1 MKSVKIATI
10 CVLICICLVCTF
22 SLAAMAEE
30 VEFQSHASADHATFE
45 QIETADQL
53 ATVATNGGVAVLL
66 NDIDTTATIT
76 VPADVTLSLCL
87 NGKKIAYTGQE
98 AASVFTVNGTL
109 NLADCCTDQRNGHI
123 GVETNLWQDGDAT
136 ESDEFAC
143 NVVGGLI
150 TGGHNANGG
159 GIFLSATAT
168 VNMYGGNIVANT
180 ATTNGGGAYITS
192 GAQFNMYGGSIINN
206 RSANYMTC
214 AVYKK
219 GKSLQ
224 KGGTFN
230 QVGGT
235 TGGTWGGIDWTFEV
249 TGQNGLGHLTIA
261 PTKIQPEPNPQFKN
275 QVRFPV
281 GDWREA
287 VKYTASGGA
296 EAIIDN
302 LDLPYTPTKVNELT
316 IEHGVNRIGSFAL
329 QNAPATGELVIPSTV
344 TYIGQEVFL
353 RSKFSVVT
361 FATDENGTTQLKCIA
376 QGAFKYMNILQI
388 ELVNGIECVHAWAF
402 LGCADVEYIK
412 IPASM
417 QKMSGQTHVDYANYG
432 SIGADHSGVFND
444 NSSLEQIEF
453 EDATAR
459 DKFLNSN
466 VIGNIPVET
475 YTGLTGYTN
484 PQDAIDAAAA
494 SGETVVVIGN
504 FVVPAGETLVIPEG
518 VTLDLNGKTLTNKG
532 EIINSGTIQGTGTLN
547 NTAGIVADNG
557 GTIAG
562 EISLSGAPVATYIAI
577 TYQLDG
583 GSVAGAN
590 PTYYAEGMAPVTLI
604 NPTKVGFNFIGWSGD
619 GLDGNENL
627 TVVVENLTQDQ
638 TYIANWEAIV
648 YNVDLTVNAPSGI
661 TLSAEYSLD
670 KTQAI
675 MGEQVTLLVNCAS
688 GFPLEKVSASDDVQL
703 IQNDD
708 GSYTFV
714 MPASDVTITVS
725 TDLSSIGDDL
735 SALNQAIDNL
745 AQTTE
750 QALANKVDISALT
763 DAIDALT
770 QQIATAKS
778 QANNYTDTQ
787 VALLQTSLQ
796 TAEDTLNQAVSAL
809 QSAVQGLQSDL
820 ATANGNINTNATS
833 ITQLQTDLATL
844 QSLQTVA
851 QDALDSLQTL
861 ANNQGVNVAQLTG
874 DLTNLQSELN
884 TTNTNIATV
893 QSRVDALES
902 QFATLQST
910 LSSLTQTTEQALAN
924 KADISALTDAIDAL
938 TQQIATAKSQA
949 NNYTDTQVAL
959 LQTALQTAE
968 DTLNQAVSALQ
979 SAVQGLQADLATANG
994 NINTNATSITQL
1006 QTDLAT
1012 LQSLQT
1018 AAQDA
1023 IDSLQTL
1030 TSAQGSNITQLQDD
1044 LTDLQSELN
1053 TTNTNIATVQSRV
1066 DALESQFATLQS
1078 TLSSL
1083 TQTTEQALAN
1093 KADISAL
1100 TDAIDALTQQIATA
1114 KSQANN
1120 YTDTQVALLQTAL
1133 QTAEDTLNQ
1142 AVSALQSQ
1150 VSTLQNAQTALQTAV
1165 ANLETAVNS
1174 KADTATLNQSVTQ
1187 LTQAIA
1193 DAEAAAKLY
1202 ADGKQT
1208 ALTSDIATAKQ
1219 QAISAAENLV
1229 AQAKAELQNAI
1240 NNKVSAADF
1249 EAAVNNLQ
1257 NAISAL
1263 QGASDSYIAAD
1274 QALKAELQAIIEQ
1287 AKKDALAQADETN
1300 KKIIIALGALAAFVV
1315 ICNIIL
1321 FALVLKRKN
1330 PSPAPSAQMVA
1341 SNATVATT
1349 ADQPTTPDA
1358 EPKQPQDIPVV
1369 DAEPTLVEQPVETPV
1384 EQPDESAMDV
1394 AVVAAQP
1401 DTDVVVGAQV
1411 AVAGGAVYDFG
1422 VRYDYSF
1429 EARLAMSTDEVKD
1442 FWRLLVKHASSYGVK
1457 VSRNWNNERIYLGRN
1472 LYAMLVFKGKKLAI
1486 ALAKD
1491 PTTAHPKYFA
1501 TDVSNVRKFARTPM
1515 LMTITSDRKVKF
1527 ATDLLDEIF
1536 TEAGLKR
1543 KKTSTSVPQVVARSK
1558 DELLDAGLIKP
1569 KK

>member
-851 QDALDSLQTL
+851 QDAIDSLQTL
-861 ANNQGVNVAQLTG
+861 ANNQGVNIAQLTG

-938 TQQIATAKSQA
+938 TQQIA
-949 NNYTDTQVAL
+949 
-959 LQTALQTAE
+959 E
-968 DTLNQAVSALQ
+968 
-979 SAVQGLQADLATANG
+979 
-994 NINTNATSITQL
+994 
-1006 QTDLAT
+1006 
-1012 LQSLQT
+1012 
-1018 AAQDA
+1018 
-1023 IDSLQTL
+1023 
-1030 TSAQGSNITQLQDD
+1030 
-1044 LTDLQSELN
+1044 
-1053 TTNTNIATVQSRV
+1053 
-1066 DALESQFATLQS
+1066 
-1078 TLSSL
+1078 
-1083 TQTTEQALAN
+1083 
-1093 KADISAL
+1093 
-1100 TDAIDALTQQIATA
+1100 A

-1165 ANLETAVNS
+1165 ANLEIAVNS

-1219 QAISAAENLV
+1219 QAISAAESLV

-1263 QGASDSYIAAD
+1263 QGANDNYIAAD

-1330 PSPAPSAQMVA
+1330 PSPAQSAQMVA

-1358 EPKQPQDIPVV
+1358 EPKQPQDVPVV
-1369 DAEPTLVEQPVETPV
+1369 DAEPTPVEQLVETPVEQPDETPV

-1401 DTDVVVGAQV
+1401 DTDVVVDAQ
-1411 AVAGGAVYDFG
+1411 VAGGAVYDFG

-1472 LYAMLVFKGKKLAI
+1472 LYAVLVFKGKKLAI

-1543 KKTSTSVPQVVARSK
+1543 KKTSTPLPQVVARSK